1 MFAILRSG
9 LSLIC
14 KRRIADSVGRMT
26 TTRTTLTALALA
38 LASVASTGSVL
49 AQPATTGAGHGERTQ
64 QAPAPDALHR
74 FTHWLDRSVTDVRDG
89 FKRAVTAVQQ
99 AGDRTHDAVKG
110 AAADAT
116 GRLGSLQHLHMQVV
130 AVRQRCVVA
139 ANGAPDCRRTAEAI
153 CRAHGFASGKSLE
166 IQSAEKCPL
175 TALIGG
181 RGSSAGEC
189 HTETYILRS
198 VCQ

>member
-1 MFAILRSG
+1 
-9 LSLIC
+9 
-14 KRRIADSVGRMT
+14 MT
-26 TTRTTLTALALA
+26 TARTTLIALTLA
-38 LASVASTGSVL
+38 VLASSGSVL
-49 AQPATTGAGHGERTQ
+49 AQPATTGAAHGQQTQ
-64 QAPAPDALHR
+64 PAPDALHR

-89 FKRAVTAVQQ
+89 FQHAVTAVRQ

-116 GRLGSLQHLHMQVV
+116 GKLDSLQHLHMQVV
-130 AVRQRCVVA
+130 AERQRCVVA

-189 HTETYILRS
+189 HTETYIVRS